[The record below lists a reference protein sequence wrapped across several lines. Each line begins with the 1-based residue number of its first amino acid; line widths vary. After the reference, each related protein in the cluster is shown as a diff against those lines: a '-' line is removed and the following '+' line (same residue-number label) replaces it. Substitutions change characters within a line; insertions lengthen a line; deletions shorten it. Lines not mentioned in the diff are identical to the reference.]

1 MELPAPV
8 FLGCHTPFFDTSIE
22 DDDVLFFALT
32 LSLSA
37 KT

>member
-22 DDDVLFFALT
+22 YYANKKFP
-32 LSLSA
+32 
-37 KT
+37 

>member
-22 DDDVLFFALT
+22 NYNDKKFP
-32 LSLSA
+32 
-37 KT
+37 